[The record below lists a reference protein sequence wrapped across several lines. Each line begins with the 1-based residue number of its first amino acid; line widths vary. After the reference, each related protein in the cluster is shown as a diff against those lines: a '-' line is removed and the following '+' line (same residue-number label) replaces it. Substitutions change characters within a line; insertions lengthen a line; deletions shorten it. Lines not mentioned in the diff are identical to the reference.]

1 MLDVPLQLSTP
12 GLTLRRLR
20 VGDALLV
27 LAATQ
32 DPEGARY
39 LPWRPLADLAAAEA
53 FVARIERSSVEG
65 RGHAF
70 AMVPKGERQAG
81 GWIGFDHR
89 GATLV
94 VGYVLARSHW
104 GRGFATQALT
114 AVVDWALA
122 QPDVW
127 RVEAR
132 CHPDNAVSIH
142 VLEKA
147 GLQFEGRLRRA
158 ERFPNLDREPQD
170 CLLFARVRDGR

>member
-1 MLDVPLQLSTP
+1 MLDVPLQLSAP

-20 VGDALLV
+20 AGDAPLV

-32 DPEGARY
+32 DAEGARY
-39 LPWRPLADLAAAEA
+39 LPWRPLVDLTAAEA
-53 FVARIERSSVEG
+53 FIARIERASTAG

-70 AMVPKGERQAG
+70 ALVPKGEREPG

-89 GATLV
+89 GVTLV
-94 VGYVLARSHW
+94 VGYVLARRYW

-114 AVVDWALA
+114 AVADWALA
-122 QPDVW
+122 QPDLW

-132 CHPDNAVSIH
+132 CHPDNAVSIR

-147 GLQFEGRLRRA
+147 GFALEGRLRRA
-158 ERFPNLDREPQD
+158 ERFPNLGREPQD
-170 CLLFARVRDGR
+170 CLLFSRVR

>member
-1 MLDVPLQLSTP
+1 MLDVPLQLSAP

-20 VGDALLV
+20 AGDAPLV

-32 DPEGARY
+32 ELEGARF

-53 FVARIERSSVEG
+53 FIGRIERAGVEG

-70 AMVPKGERQAG
+70 ALVPTGERDPC
-81 GWIGFDHR
+81 GWIGFDVR

-104 GRGFATQALT
+104 GRGLAGRALK
-114 AVVDWALA
+114 AVADWALA
-122 QPDVW
+122 QPAVF

-132 CHPDNAVSIH
+132 CHPENGASIR

-147 GLQFEGRLRRA
+147 GFALEGRLARA
-158 ERFPNLDREPQD
+158 ERFPNLAPQPQD
-170 CLLFARVRDGR
+170 CLLFARVR

>member
-1 MLDVPLQLSTP
+1 MLDVPLQLSAP

-20 VGDALLV
+20 AGDAPVV

-32 DPEGARY
+32 DAEGARY
-39 LPWRPLADLAAAEA
+39 LPWKSLADLAAAEA
-53 FVARIERSSVEG
+53 FIARSERASAAG

-70 AMVPKGERQAG
+70 ALVPEGERQAG

-104 GRGFATQALT
+104 GRGLGTKALT
-114 AVVDWALA
+114 TLVDWALA
-122 QPDVW
+122 QPDLW

-132 CHPDNAVSIH
+132 CHPDNAVSIR

-147 GLQFEGRLRRA
+147 GLSLEGRLRRA
-158 ERFPNLDREPQD
+158 ERFPNLGREPQD
-170 CLLFARVRDGR
+170 CLLFARVRGAR